1 MKRFI
6 YSLIAVL
13 AWSLSTDAQT
23 VIVRKRNLNTAQ
35 GAGTISS
42 QSPSTSLPLSGS
54 LYYSRY
60 NHAIKLSPTAML
72 AGDVP
77 IAYEYKI
84 TDYMSAEAGIGVTT
98 FNITEEAI
106 RGYSLRQDGQTQSKL
121 GYSGNVNVK
130 FFPEGNAFED
140 GYYISYT
147 MGHRNYAQDFYTTT
161 PAGIDTAVSEGFNWT
176 DFGFTI
182 GYQSRPSERMIV
194 DWFIGGAIRQ
204 KQRRTSDY
212 VEEFD
217 PVSGIF
223 TGEYRLIDSKNAA
236 PAILGGMKISILFR

>member
-6 YSLIAVL
+6 YSLITVL
-13 AWSLSTDAQT
+13 AWSLSADAQT
-23 VIVRKRNLNTAQ
+23 VIVRKRDLNTAQ

-42 QSPSTSLPLSGS
+42 SISSSSPSTSGS

-60 NHAIKLSPTAML
+60 NHGIKLSPTAML
-72 AGDVP
+72 AGDIP
-77 IAYEYKI
+77 ISYEHKVS
-84 TDYMSAEAGIGVTT
+84 DYMSVEAGIGVTT

-106 RGYSLRQDGQTQSKL
+106 RGYSMRQDGQTQSKL
-121 GYSGNVNVK
+121 GYSGNINMK

-161 PAGIDTAVSEGFNWT
+161 PTGIDTTVNEGFNWT
-176 DFGFTI
+176 DFGFTV

-204 KQRRTSDY
+204 KQRSTSDY
-212 VEEFD
+212 VEAFD

-223 TGEYRLIDSKNAA
+223 TGEYQLIDSKNAA

>member
-84 TDYMSAEAGIGVTT
+84 SDYMSAEAGIGVTT

-106 RGYSLRQDGQTQSKL
+106 RGYSLRQNGQTQSKL

-161 PAGIDTAVSEGFNWT
+161 PAGIDTTVSEGFNWT

-204 KQRRTSDY
+204 KQRRTSE
-212 VEEFD
+212 EEFD
-217 PVSGIF
+217 PISGMY
-223 TGEYRLIDSKNAA
+223 EYRLIDSKNAA

>member
-84 TDYMSAEAGIGVTT
+84 SDYMSAEAGIGVTT

-130 FFPEGNAFED
+130 FFPEGSAFED

-161 PAGIDTAVSEGFNWT
+161 PAGIDTTVSEGFNWT

>member
-84 TDYMSAEAGIGVTT
+84 SDYMSAEAGIGVTT

-140 GYYISYT
+140 GYYLSYT
-147 MGHRNYAQDFYTTT
+147 LGHRNYAQDFYTTT

-212 VEEFD
+212 IEEFD

>member
-35 GAGTISS
+35 GAGKISS

-84 TDYMSAEAGIGVTT
+84 SDYMSAEAGIGVTT

-161 PAGIDTAVSEGFNWT
+161 PAGIDTTVSEGFNWT

-223 TGEYRLIDSKNAA
+223 TGEYRLINSKNAA

>member
-84 TDYMSAEAGIGVTT
+84 SDYMSAEAGIGVTT

-121 GYSGNVNVK
+121 SYSGNVNVK

-161 PAGIDTAVSEGFNWT
+161 PAGIDTTVSEGFNWT

-204 KQRRTSDY
+204 KQRRTSE
-212 VEEFD
+212 EEFD
-217 PVSGIF
+217 PISGMY
-223 TGEYRLIDSKNAA
+223 EYRLVDSKNAA

>member
-84 TDYMSAEAGIGVTT
+84 SDYMSAEAGIGVTT

-161 PAGIDTAVSEGFNWT
+161 PAGIDTTVSEGFNWT

-182 GYQSRPSERMIV
+182 GYQSRSSERMIV

-204 KQRRTSDY
+204 KQRRTSE
-212 VEEFD
+212 EEFD
-217 PVSGIF
+217 PISGMY
-223 TGEYRLIDSKNAA
+223 EYRLIDSKNAA
-236 PAILGGMKISILFR
+236 PAILGGIKISILFR

>member
-84 TDYMSAEAGIGVTT
+84 SDYMSAEAGIGVTT

-106 RGYSLRQDGQTQSKL
+106 RGYSLRQYGQTQSKL

-204 KQRRTSDY
+204 KQRRTSE
-212 VEEFD
+212 EEFD
-217 PVSGIF
+217 PISGMY
-223 TGEYRLIDSKNAA
+223 EYRLVDSKNAA

>member
-84 TDYMSAEAGIGVTT
+84 SDYMSAEAGIGVTT
-98 FNITEEAI
+98 FNIIEEAI
-106 RGYSLRQDGQTQSKL
+106 RGYSLRQDGQTPRKL

-161 PAGIDTAVSEGFNWT
+161 PAGIDTTVNEGFNWT

-204 KQRRTSDY
+204 KQRRTSE
-212 VEEFD
+212 EEFD
-217 PVSGIF
+217 PISGMY
-223 TGEYRLIDSKNAA
+223 EYRLVDSKNAA

>member
-84 TDYMSAEAGIGVTT
+84 SDYMSAEAGIGVTT

-161 PAGIDTAVSEGFNWT
+161 PAGIDTTVSEGFNWT

-223 TGEYRLIDSKNAA
+223 TGEYRLVDSKNAA
-236 PAILGGMKISILFR
+236 PAILGGMTISILFR

>member
-84 TDYMSAEAGIGVTT
+84 SDYMSAEAGIGVTT

-161 PAGIDTAVSEGFNWT
+161 PAGIDTTVSEGFNWT

-217 PVSGIF
+217 PVSGIS

>member
-13 AWSLSTDAQT
+13 AWSLSIDAQT

-84 TDYMSAEAGIGVTT
+84 SDYMSAEAGIGVTT

-106 RGYSLRQDGQTQSKL
+106 RRYSLRQDGQTQSKL

-161 PAGIDTAVSEGFNWT
+161 PAGVDTTVSEGFNWT

-236 PAILGGMKISILFR
+236 PAILGGMKISIIFR

>member
-84 TDYMSAEAGIGVTT
+84 SDYMSAEAGIGVTT

-161 PAGIDTAVSEGFNWT
+161 PAGIDTTVSEGFNWT
-176 DFGFTI
+176 DFEFTI

-204 KQRRTSDY
+204 KQRRTSE
-212 VEEFD
+212 EEFD
-217 PVSGIF
+217 PISGMY
-223 TGEYRLIDSKNAA
+223 EYRLVDSKNAA

>member
-6 YSLIAVL
+6 YSLIIAL
-13 AWSLSTDAQT
+13 AWSLSADAQT
-23 VIVRKRNLNTAQ
+23 VIVRKRDLNTAQ

-42 QSPSTSLPLSGS
+42 RTPSSALPMGGN

-72 AGDVP
+72 AGDIP
-77 IAYEYKI
+77 ISYEYKI
-84 TDYMSAEAGIGVTT
+84 SDYMSAEAGIGITT
-98 FNITEEAI
+98 YNITEEAI
-106 RGYSLRQDGQTQSKL
+106 RGYSMRQDGQTQSKL
-121 GYSGNVNVK
+121 GYSGTVNVK

-140 GYYISYT
+140 GYYISYI

-161 PAGIDTAVSEGFNWT
+161 PAGIDTTVNEGFNWT
-176 DFGFTI
+176 DFGFTL

-194 DWFIGGAIRQ
+194 DWFIGGGIRQ
-204 KQRRTSDY
+204 KQRKTSDY

-223 TGEYRLIDSKNAA
+223 TGEYQLIDSKNAA
-236 PAILGGMKISILFR
+236 PALLGGMKISILFR

>member
-84 TDYMSAEAGIGVTT
+84 SDYMSAEAGIGVTT

-147 MGHRNYAQDFYTTT
+147 MGHRNYVQDFYTTT
-161 PAGIDTAVSEGFNWT
+161 PAGIDTTVSEGFNWT

-182 GYQSRPSERMIV
+182 GYQSRSSERMIV

-204 KQRRTSDY
+204 KQRRTSE
-212 VEEFD
+212 EEFD
-217 PVSGIF
+217 PISGMY
-223 TGEYRLIDSKNAA
+223 EYRLIDSKNAA
-236 PAILGGMKISILFR
+236 PAILGGIKISILFR

>member
-84 TDYMSAEAGIGVTT
+84 SDYMSAEAGIGVTT

-161 PAGIDTAVSEGFNWT
+161 PAGIDTTVSEGFNWT

-182 GYQSRPSERMIV
+182 GYQSRPSERMIL

-223 TGEYRLIDSKNAA
+223 TGEYRLINSKNAA

>member
-1 MKRFI
+1 
-6 YSLIAVL
+6 
-13 AWSLSTDAQT
+13 
-23 VIVRKRNLNTAQ
+23 
-35 GAGTISS
+35 
-42 QSPSTSLPLSGS
+42 
-54 LYYSRY
+54 
-60 NHAIKLSPTAML
+60 ML

-84 TDYMSAEAGIGVTT
+84 SDYMSAEAGIGVTT

-161 PAGIDTAVSEGFNWT
+161 PAGIDTTVNEGFNWT

>member
-13 AWSLSTDAQT
+13 AWSLSIDAQT

-84 TDYMSAEAGIGVTT
+84 SDYMSAEAGIGVTT

-161 PAGIDTAVSEGFNWT
+161 PAGIDTTVSEGFNWT

-182 GYQSRPSERMIV
+182 GYQSRSSERMIV

-223 TGEYRLIDSKNAA
+223 TGEYRLINSKNAA

>member
-84 TDYMSAEAGIGVTT
+84 SDYMSAEAGIGVTT

-161 PAGIDTAVSEGFNWT
+161 PAGIDTTVSEGFNWT

-204 KQRRTSDY
+204 KQRKIS
-212 VEEFD
+212 EQEFD
-217 PVSGIF
+217 PFSRMY
-223 TGEYRLIDSKNAA
+223 EYRLIDSKNAP
-236 PAILGGMKISILFR
+236 PAILGAIKISILFR

>member
-6 YSLIAVL
+6 YSLIVVL

-23 VIVRKRNLNTAQ
+23 VIVRKRNLTTAQ
-35 GAGTISS
+35 GAVTISS

-84 TDYMSAEAGIGVTT
+84 SDYMSAEAGIGVTT

-147 MGHRNYAQDFYTTT
+147 MGHRNYVQDFYTTT
-161 PAGIDTAVSEGFNWT
+161 PAGIDTTVSEGFNWT

-182 GYQSRPSERMIV
+182 GYQSRSSERMIV

-204 KQRRTSDY
+204 KQRRTSE
-212 VEEFD
+212 EEFD
-217 PVSGIF
+217 PISGMY
-223 TGEYRLIDSKNAA
+223 EYRLIDSKNAA

>member
-84 TDYMSAEAGIGVTT
+84 SDYMSAEAGIGVTT

-204 KQRRTSDY
+204 KQRRTSE
-212 VEEFD
+212 EEFD
-217 PVSGIF
+217 PISGMY
-223 TGEYRLIDSKNAA
+223 EYRLVDSKNAA

>member
-13 AWSLSTDAQT
+13 AWSLSIDAQT

-84 TDYMSAEAGIGVTT
+84 SDYMSAEAGIGVTT

-147 MGHRNYAQDFYTTT
+147 MGHRNYVQDFYTTT
-161 PAGIDTAVSEGFNWT
+161 PAGIDTTVSEGFNWT

-194 DWFIGGAIRQ
+194 DWYIGGAIRQ

>member
-84 TDYMSAEAGIGVTT
+84 SDYMSAEAGIGVTT

-106 RGYSLRQDGQTQSKL
+106 RRYSLRQDGQTQSKL

-161 PAGIDTAVSEGFNWT
+161 PAGIDTTVSEGFNWT

>member
-84 TDYMSAEAGIGVTT
+84 SDYMSAEAGIGVTT

-147 MGHRNYAQDFYTTT
+147 MGHRNYAQDFHTTK
-161 PAGIDTAVSEGFNWT
+161 PAGIDTTVSEGFNWT

>member
-84 TDYMSAEAGIGVTT
+84 SDYMSAEAGIGVTT

-147 MGHRNYAQDFYTTT
+147 MCHRNYAQDFYTTT
-161 PAGIDTAVSEGFNWT
+161 PAGIDTTVSEGFNWT

-223 TGEYRLIDSKNAA
+223 TGEYRLINSKNAA

>member
-13 AWSLSTDAQT
+13 AWSLSIDAQT

-42 QSPSTSLPLSGS
+42 QSPSTSLPLRGS

-84 TDYMSAEAGIGVTT
+84 SDYMSAEAGIGVTT

-106 RGYSLRQDGQTQSKL
+106 RRYSLRQDGQTQSKL

-161 PAGIDTAVSEGFNWT
+161 PAGVDTTVSEGFNWT

-236 PAILGGMKISILFR
+236 PAILGGMKISIIFR

>member
-1 MKRFI
+1 
-6 YSLIAVL
+6 
-13 AWSLSTDAQT
+13 
-23 VIVRKRNLNTAQ
+23 
-35 GAGTISS
+35 
-42 QSPSTSLPLSGS
+42 
-54 LYYSRY
+54 
-60 NHAIKLSPTAML
+60 ML

-84 TDYMSAEAGIGVTT
+84 SDYMSAEAGIGVTT

-161 PAGIDTAVSEGFNWT
+161 PAGIDTTVSEGFNWT

-182 GYQSRPSERMIV
+182 GYQSRPSERMIL

-223 TGEYRLIDSKNAA
+223 TGEYRLVDSKNAA

>member
-42 QSPSTSLPLSGS
+42 QSPSTYLPLSGS

-84 TDYMSAEAGIGVTT
+84 SDYMSAEAGIGVTT

-161 PAGIDTAVSEGFNWT
+161 PAGIDTTVSESFNWT

>member
-35 GAGTISS
+35 GAVTISS

-84 TDYMSAEAGIGVTT
+84 SDYMSAEAGIGVTT

-161 PAGIDTAVSEGFNWT
+161 PAGIDTTVSEGFNWT

-223 TGEYRLIDSKNAA
+223 TGEYRLVDSKNAA

>member
-13 AWSLSTDAQT
+13 AWSLSIDAQT

-84 TDYMSAEAGIGVTT
+84 SDYMSAEAGIGVTT

-106 RGYSLRQDGQTQSKL
+106 RRYSLRQDGQTQSKL

-161 PAGIDTAVSEGFNWT
+161 PAGIDTTVSEGFNWT

-223 TGEYRLIDSKNAA
+223 TGEYRLINSKNAA

>member
-13 AWSLSTDAQT
+13 AWSLSIDAQT

-84 TDYMSAEAGIGVTT
+84 SDYMSAEAGIGVTT

-161 PAGIDTAVSEGFNWT
+161 PAGIDTTVSEGFNWT

-204 KQRRTSDY
+204 KQRRTSE
-212 VEEFD
+212 EEFD
-217 PVSGIF
+217 PISGMY
-223 TGEYRLIDSKNAA
+223 EYRLIDSKNAA

>member
-35 GAGTISS
+35 GAGTIGS

-84 TDYMSAEAGIGVTT
+84 SDYMSAEAGIGVTT

-161 PAGIDTAVSEGFNWT
+161 PAGIDTTVSEGFNWT

-182 GYQSRPSERMIV
+182 GYQSRSSERMIV

-204 KQRRTSDY
+204 KQRRTSE
-212 VEEFD
+212 EEFD
-217 PVSGIF
+217 PISGMY
-223 TGEYRLIDSKNAA
+223 EYRLIDSKNAA
-236 PAILGGMKISILFR
+236 PAILGGIKISILFR

>member
-84 TDYMSAEAGIGVTT
+84 SDYMSAEAGIGVTT

-147 MGHRNYAQDFYTTT
+147 MCHRNYAQDFYTTT
-161 PAGIDTAVSEGFNWT
+161 PAGIDTTVSEGFNWT

>member
-84 TDYMSAEAGIGVTT
+84 SDYMSAEAGIGVTT

-194 DWFIGGAIRQ
+194 DWYIGGAIRQ

>member
-84 TDYMSAEAGIGVTT
+84 SDYMSAEAGIGVTT

-106 RGYSLRQDGQTQSKL
+106 RGYSLRQKGQTQSKL

-161 PAGIDTAVSEGFNWT
+161 PAGIDTTVSEGFNWT

-204 KQRRTSDY
+204 KQRRTSE
-212 VEEFD
+212 EEFD
-217 PVSGIF
+217 PISGMY
-223 TGEYRLIDSKNAA
+223 EYRLVDSKNAA

>member
-13 AWSLSTDAQT
+13 AWSLSIDAQT

-84 TDYMSAEAGIGVTT
+84 SDYMSAEAGIGVTT

-194 DWFIGGAIRQ
+194 DWYIGGAIRQ

>member
-60 NHAIKLSPTAML
+60 NHAIKLRPTAML

-84 TDYMSAEAGIGVTT
+84 SDYMSAEAGIGVTT

-204 KQRRTSDY
+204 KQRRTS
-212 VEEFD
+212 EKEFD
-217 PVSGIF
+217 PISGLY
-223 TGEYRLIDSKNAA
+223 EYRLIDSKNAA